1 MRARG
6 TGEARAAGSGRG
18 AGQWAARGARGAGRR
33 ALERRP
39 GRLWNS
45 TKRYETLQSSCGS
58 RESRSSIQNS
68 SPAHAAR
75 RRNGSGT
82 SGTRGLAWGRTLDV
96 QLHGDDGRRIL
107 AQRLAQHLAEVVAVA
122 THLLGRQHRRLAR
135 VDVAKRQRGRA
146 RAPRVARIRHHLR
159 VRALAVWEL
168 AQHRGHGRR
177 AAAAHGEP
185 ARRPRGGRPTAR
197 PLCQGGVRARS
208 LVGSE
213 VPARRP
219 GPRRRGGQSG
229 VSGSTRLP
237 PALAHGGRAA
247 VEPTAKAA
255 RAPRKEPARP
265 PQPSSGGPSCSHTR
279 AAAAAW
285 APGGAG
291 RARARARGRAAVS
304 RRARG
309 AAGGAGARTDDGRAG
324 ETRRLRGRG
333 LACRPGSPARKRRSE
348 QRLCARQ
355 CARGG
360 LKRAPTRAGAACES
374 ERAQRGRKA
383 ACRLA
388 SHRRGRAPA
397 RLPRQREAR
406 GARQRVALCLGIAA
420 AGSPTRLLPP
430 SNWRRGG
437 LCGSCQGILGWVN
450 GFATRR
456 KRLVQAN
463 ACSGRPP
470 RAPAMGRAAGGPA
483 HHGRSC
489 GRSREGVPPRRNPL
503 AIGALFTRVSIVR
516 LGSPWWVLQSSLTL
530 CAARDQRVPAG
541 KSGRSLRLG
550 APPLL
555 LIEGVAR
562 CRRRT
567 RLTTHRVGACATPTP
582 LTLRTHVLQPGASAR
597 FTSLWRP
604 PFGGWPRWVPRGRR
618 SVGGAAGSSPCSRAA
633 PCARLGRGLGLGR
646 LPG

>member
-1 MRARG
+1 MPCACARG
-6 TGEARAAGSGRG
+6 SRRGPGRS
-18 AGQWAARGARGAGRR
+18 W
-33 ALERRP
+33 RP
-39 GRLWNS
+39 GGAS
-45 TKRYETLQSSCGS
+45 
-58 RESRSSIQNS
+58 
-68 SPAHAAR
+68 
-75 RRNGSGT
+75 
-82 SGTRGLAWGRTLDV
+82 
-96 QLHGDDGRRIL
+96 
-107 AQRLAQHLAEVVAVA
+107 
-122 THLLGRQHRRLAR
+122 
-135 VDVAKRQRGRA
+135 
-146 RAPRVARIRHHLR
+146 RVAR
-159 VRALAVWEL
+159 
-168 AQHRGHGRR
+168 RGATHV
-177 AAAAHGEP
+177 GEP
-185 ARRPRGGRPTAR
+185 AAVYCRHLGP
-197 PLCQGGVRARS
+197 
-208 LVGSE
+208 
-213 VPARRP
+213 
-219 GPRRRGGQSG
+219 PRR
-229 VSGSTRLP
+229 
-237 PALAHGGRAA
+237 
-247 VEPTAKAA
+247 
-255 RAPRKEPARP
+255 
-265 PQPSSGGPSCSHTR
+265 
-279 AAAAAW
+279 
-285 APGGAG
+285 GA
-291 RARARARGRAAVS
+291 
-304 RRARG
+304 
-309 AAGGAGARTDDGRAG
+309 
-324 ETRRLRGRG
+324 LRGRG

-420 AGSPTRLLPP
+420 AGSPTRLLPL

-470 RAPAMGRAAGGPA
+470 RAPAMGRAAGSPA

-550 APPLL
+550 APFLL
-555 LIEGVAR
+555 LIEGAAR

-567 RLTTHRVGACATPTP
+567 SLTTHRVGACATPTL

-604 PFGGWPRWVPRGRR
+604 PFGGGRGGCRAGVARSVALRVPRPALGPRLVR
-618 SVGGAAGSSPCSRAA
+618 GS
-633 PCARLGRGLGLGR
+633 GRGLGLGR

>member
-1 MRARG
+1 MTAGLRAPELRRG
-6 TGEARAAGSGRG
+6 AGAAPRPRATSRGGPRRAGAAAPRRPAHGEAALSGGRASPEPCWERGSSEAAGSS
-18 AGQWAARGARGAGRR
+18 AARRPERGQRLHTFATRAGARRQGGRR
-33 ALERRP
+33 AD
-39 GRLWNS
+39 
-45 TKRYETLQSSCGS
+45 
-58 RESRSSIQNS
+58 RESRS
-68 SPAHAAR
+68 
-75 RRNGSGT
+75 G
-82 SGTRGLAWGRTLDV
+82 
-96 QLHGDDGRRIL
+96 
-107 AQRLAQHLAEVVAVA
+107 AEE
-122 THLLGRQHRRLAR
+122 R
-135 VDVAKRQRGRA
+135 
-146 RAPRVARIRHHLR
+146 
-159 VRALAVWEL
+159 
-168 AQHRGHGRR
+168 
-177 AAAAHGEP
+177 
-185 ARRPRGGRPTAR
+185 
-197 PLCQGGVRARS
+197 
-208 LVGSE
+208 
-213 VPARRP
+213 
-219 GPRRRGGQSG
+219 
-229 VSGSTRLP
+229 
-237 PALAHGGRAA
+237 
-247 VEPTAKAA
+247 
-255 RAPRKEPARP
+255 ARP
-265 PQPSSGGPSCSHTR
+265 PASAEQRRSLLLTHTGG
-279 AAAAAW
+279 
-285 APGGAG
+285 GGG
-291 RARARARGRAAVS
+291 VGSWRRGEGARARARP
-304 RRARG
+304 RG
-309 AAGGAGARTDDGRAG
+309 GEPAGARGGGRGRGSHDDGRAG

-420 AGSPTRLLPP
+420 AGSPTRLLPQFT
-430 SNWRRGG
+430 NWRRGG

-555 LIEGVAR
+555 LIEGAAR

-567 RLTTHRVGACATPTP
+567 RLTTHRVAWRVCDPNPINTAHARAAARRVGAVHLA
-582 LTLRTHVLQPGASAR
+582 LAA
-597 FTSLWRP
+597 SLWE
-604 PFGGWPRWVPRGRR
+604 WPRWVPRGRR
-618 SVGGAAGSSPCSRAA
+618 SVGGAAGSSPGSRAA
-633 PCARLGRGLGLGR
+633 PCARFGRGLGLGR